1 MSDVL
6 IQIIVM
12 CICVLIFFVELI
24 LNLIFGKYRN
34 WGGNNDK

>member
-12 CICVLIFFVELI
+12 CICVLIFFVALI

-34 WGGNNDK
+34 